1 MERSWQP
8 NGWWGRRDEAEEAEA
23 ANKPITLYTTA
34 IATKTKPN
42 PFSVRCFCCVRFVT
56 LTTCAFAGSGG

>member
-1 MERSWQP
+1 MGKSWQP
-8 NGWWGRRDEAEEAEA
+8 NGWWGRREADAEEAEA
-23 ANKPITLYTTA
+23 AKKPITCTAA